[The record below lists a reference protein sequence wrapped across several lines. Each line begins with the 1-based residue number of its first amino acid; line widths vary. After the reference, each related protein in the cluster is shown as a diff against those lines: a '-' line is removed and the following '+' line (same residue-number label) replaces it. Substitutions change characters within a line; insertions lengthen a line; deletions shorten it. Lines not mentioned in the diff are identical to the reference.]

1 MLPLPIC
8 ESSRSSLWRKTRSL
22 VISVSCNQ
30 WLYHIIV
37 ILIFRYILFII
48 AIPSV
53 NWRWH
58 RSCRNMSFFKFKSLV
73 LFIKIVT
80 KLLLLRPF
88 GILIYCCYCSDAEC
102 PLLTLTVSRLC
113 LWPREQ
119 RSHYPGEISKRKNH
133 QSFFNLCSRK
143 TRARGSRDYRDDI
156 CFEKLRFQIN
166 KLTSVFH
173 ASVLLLIMNFVITL
187 SK

>member
-1 MLPLPIC
+1 
-8 ESSRSSLWRKTRSL
+8 
-22 VISVSCNQ
+22 
-30 WLYHIIV
+30 
-37 ILIFRYILFII
+37 
-48 AIPSV
+48 
-53 NWRWH
+53 
-58 RSCRNMSFFKFKSLV
+58 MSFFKFKSLV

-173 ASVLLLIMNFVITL
+173 ASVLLLIMNFVIVKVAVEWSASYFDNVMTKFIVNNRETDANLFFMIVRSRSLPHRTNYKLMCL
-187 SK
+187 SAFE